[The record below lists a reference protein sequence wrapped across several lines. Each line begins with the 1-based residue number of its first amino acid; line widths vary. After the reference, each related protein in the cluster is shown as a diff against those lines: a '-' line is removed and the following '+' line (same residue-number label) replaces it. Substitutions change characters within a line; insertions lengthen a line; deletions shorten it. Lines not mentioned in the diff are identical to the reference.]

1 MNIKEK
7 LVAIFGNDRVLDSPE
22 ILNAYRSDY
31 SLTPPGTPTC
41 VIFPEDSKEIQSIV
55 NLANEDAI
63 PIIPCSSRVHFFGT
77 TIPKQGGIVLD
88 LKKMNKIWDLDERN
102 RKITIGPGVTWKQL
116 YDKLAKK
123 NLMVCSSLLP
133 HQDRSVI
140 TTLLEREPLVIPLY
154 EYGEPIMSMEV
165 VWPNGTLFRT
175 GSASAPNF
183 PKTLVEGANPQGPGV
198 MDFYRLLQ
206 GAQGTMGI
214 VTWAILKTEY
224 LSPVSRIFFLP
235 FDRIEDAISPTYTI
249 ERRKIGYEC
258 FLMNKLDMALILAE
272 NYPAD
277 FEICLQKLPAWT
289 LVLALR
295 GGRRRPEEKLQ
306 YEENALKNVCKEY
319 NGLQL
324 LPALPGSPHSGIRL
338 ADILRSSWPDKKT
351 YWKHQ
356 YKGNSLD
363 LIFIT
368 RLRKV
373 PEFMSTIIRL
383 AGRHNFSINDIGVY
397 IQPIEGGRS
406 CHVEFNFFYDHNVPE
421 ERETVSALN
430 DEAAEALLSQGA
442 LFTRPYGSLSDL
454 VYENAAAYT
463 TTLKKVKN
471 IFDPNNILCPGN
483 LCF

>member
-1 MNIKEK
+1 MNIKDK
-7 LVAIFGNDRVLDSPE
+7 LAGILGSERVLDSPE
-22 ILNAYRSDY
+22 ILNAYRKDY
-31 SLTPPGTPTC
+31 SLTPPGTPTL
-41 VIFPEDSKEIQSIV
+41 VVFPENSNEIQSIIT
-55 NLANEDAI
+55 LANEYAI

-88 LKKMNKIWDLDERN
+88 LKKMNRIWDLDERN
-102 RKITIGPGVTWKQL
+102 RKVTVEPGVTWKQL
-116 YDKLAKK
+116 YDLLAEKE
-123 NLMVCSSLLP
+123 LMVCPSLLP
-133 HQDRSVI
+133 HGDRSVI

-224 LSPVSRIFFLP
+224 LSPLSRVFFIP
-235 FDRIEDAISPTYTI
+235 FERIEDAISPVYTI

-258 FLMNKLDMALILAE
+258 FLMNKLDMSLILAE

-277 FEICLQKLPAWT
+277 FEICMKKLPAWT

-306 YEENALKNVCKEY
+306 YEETALKKVCQDY
-319 NGLQL
+319 NGLRRL
-324 LPALPGSPHSGIRL
+324 TALPGSPRSGIRL
-338 ADILRSSWPDKKT
+338 ANILRSPWPDKKT
-351 YWKHQ
+351 YWKHR
-356 YKGNSLD
+356 YKGNSQD
-363 LIFIT
+363 LFFIT

-373 PEFMSTIIRL
+373 PEFIPTMIRL
-383 AGRHNFSINDIGVY
+383 AGQLNFPVNNIGIY
-397 IQPIEGGRS
+397 IQPIETARG
-406 CHVEFNFFYDHNVPE
+406 CHLEFNLYYDPNDPE
-421 ERETVSALN
+421 EIETVSALH
-430 DEAAEALLSQGA
+430 DKATKTMLSQGA

-454 VYENAAAYT
+454 MYNRATAYT
-463 TTLKKVKN
+463 AVLKKVKN